1 MEWIG
6 RSTTRVFS
14 VALAA
19 LLGLLLGASSAHAR
33 AHTAA
38 TSQAAAAGGTICIDL
53 AWATTPAR
61 AEAGFVVANRGNTVW
76 RGVLLQAAD
85 GRGTVCE
92 AGLPADRYL
101 VCEVAYGG
109 YAIAPLPSAGQTASE
124 TCVGLALAAGEDQR
138 VAFRNAATAPSAA
151 PLPGLPNTGAG
162 GMKAQP

>member
-1 MEWIG
+1 MGCMG
-6 RSTTRVFS
+6 RGATRVFS

-19 LLGLLLGASSAHAR
+19 ILGLALGAPSAHAR

-38 TSQAAAAGGTICIDL
+38 TGQAARAGGTICIDL
-53 AWATTPAR
+53 AWATAPTR
-61 AEAGFVVANRGNTVW
+61 TEAGFVVANRGNTVW

-109 YAIAPLPSAGQTASE
+109 YAISPLPSAGQTASE
-124 TCVGLALAAGEDQR
+124 TCLGLALDDAEVAR
-138 VAFRNAATAPSAA
+138 VAFRNAVAAPAAA
-151 PLPGLPNTGAG
+151 PLPRLPNTGAG
-162 GMKAQP
+162 GMAAQP